1 MKAEIKFIRQIQKT
15 VMDKEFRDKHVKDKK
30 KDFTRNRKLN
40 FSDVIMYTIGNTRN
54 SLGLEAEQ
62 FSKYISTDKISG
74 AALCKARQKVK
85 YTAFEELFRQT
96 AVISPRNKC
105 FHGYHLYAV
114 DGMKG
119 ELPKTPE
126 LTEKYRASKTC
137 AAPIFHAVSVF
148 DVLNEIFI
156 DSIFHFGTANER
168 KLACEMIERI
178 SQDSNYN
185 SEPQIWIFDRGFP
198 SLLLIQKLLKNN
210 LKFVMRVSASFLKEV
225 NEFRESQY
233 VDREVHVNY
242 TEERIRNSRV
252 QSDGIC
258 EFDLRCVRITLDSG
272 EEEILVTN
280 LERSLF
286 PKRAVK
292 EIYQLR
298 WGIETSF
305 NYLKHAVFVEEFVT
319 KNENGLA
326 QDYYVSLLMYN
337 FSTCLCRS
345 MYHDIPKKEN
355 TGTKL
360 IEEQL

>member
-137 AAPIFHAVSVF
+137 AAPVFHAVYHR
-148 DVLNEIFI
+148 
-156 DSIFHFGTANER
+156 FHPPRCGSDPPVPE
-168 KLACEMIERI
+168 
-178 SQDSNYN
+178 SQ
-185 SEPQIWIFDRGFP
+185 F
-198 SLLLIQKLLKNN
+198 SLLLQH
-210 LKFVMRVSASFLKEV
+210 
-225 NEFRESQY
+225 FRDAYFCS
-233 VDREVHVNY
+233 V
-242 TEERIRNSRV
+242 
-252 QSDGIC
+252 
-258 EFDLRCVRITLDSG
+258 
-272 EEEILVTN
+272 
-280 LERSLF
+280 RSLLSSSM
-286 PKRAVK
+286 KVLMSLK
-292 EIYQLR
+292 LR
-298 WGIETSF
+298 
-305 NYLKHAVFVEEFVT
+305 
-319 KNENGLA
+319 
-326 QDYYVSLLMYN
+326 
-337 FSTCLCRS
+337 
-345 MYHDIPKKEN
+345 
-355 TGTKL
+355 
-360 IEEQL
+360 